1 MTLARR
7 GCRAQQLLLHPCL
20 FRHST
25 CANALKYT
33 VMHCDALVRYST
45 DCNTLHCFDTA
56 LTKLLSGPITRKG
69 VHVGNAQTR
78 LQCPDRP
85 SFTAQAHRT
94 TYVSINLD
102 CTSYSDQTAWDF
114 TATQTALLST
124 PRAGHQ
130 PIFALFGHF
139 LDQRLY
145 STVLHNITS
154 SSLHFAQFG
163 SVLKF
168 VACQRW
174 PSSGACVQINIRFE

>member
-1 MTLARR
+1 MTLVRR

-45 DCNTLHCFDTA
+45 DCNTLHCFDTS
-56 LTKLLSGPITRKG
+56 LTKLRKG
-69 VHVGNAQTR
+69 VHVGNAETR
-78 LQCPDRP
+78 LQCPDR
-85 SFTAQAHRT
+85 HRT

-102 CTSYSDQTAWDF
+102 CASYSDQTAWDF

-145 STVLHNITS
+145 STVLHNISS

>member
-1 MTLARR
+1 M
-7 GCRAQQLLLHPCL
+7 
-20 FRHST
+20 
-25 CANALKYT
+25 
-33 VMHCDALVRYST
+33 
-45 DCNTLHCFDTA
+45 
-56 LTKLLSGPITRKG
+56 
-69 VHVGNAQTR
+69 
-78 LQCPDRP
+78 QCPDRP
-85 SFTAQAHRT
+85 RFTAQAHRT

-174 PSSGACVQINIRFE
+174 PSSGACVQINIRFEWALPSRQSVPRVSVHCILYIHPGVSIWTCRLWTVGGLNVWYWCWLSAHCTLSKDWACMQCRW